1 MPPLDLSKVKGYE
14 DHVREKLAQK
24 AKEKMQHSY
33 SKQPQEGSVALK
45 KQPSTSQAYDKLG
58 GVPQKQQMQT
68 IQHHSTKVN
77 NFVGGEIDLSNMNTL
92 VAKHSKNTK
101 NDAQTIEH

>member
-33 SKQPQEGSVALK
+33 SKQSQEGSVALK
-45 KQPSTSQAYDKLG
+45 K
-58 GVPQKQQMQT
+58 
-68 IQHHSTKVN
+68 
-77 NFVGGEIDLSNMNTL
+77 
-92 VAKHSKNTK
+92 
-101 NDAQTIEH
+101 

>member
-1 MPPLDLSKVKGYE
+1 M
-14 DHVREKLAQK
+14 AQK
-24 AKEKMQHSY
+24 
-33 SKQPQEGSVALK
+33 KQSSSSV
-45 KQPSTSQAYDKLG
+45 AYDKLG

-92 VAKHSKNTK
+92 VAAKHKNTK
-101 NDAQTIEH
+101 NDQTIEH